1 MTAREK
7 ISKFASGFTL
17 VELLIVI
24 SLLGIIATIVIATI
38 NPIEQANRARDTRFK
53 ADGSQLISAIDR
65 YFAAHSYFPWV
76 TYGSVADNDAAFG
89 FASAGDPGVGICSA
103 SGCTGT
109 GDTYDG
115 LLITT
120 DELKSEFRN
129 RDFIQNTESND
140 KSKKLFIGKEGGT
153 TSASVYACFIPASK
167 SERDKAVIAHKVYSI
182 DSNTGVRT
190 QTNACDASDANWV
203 TIDCYIC
210 IPD

>member
-1 MTAREK
+1 LTAREK

-65 YFAAHSYFPWV
+65 YFAAHSEFPCV
-76 TYGSVADNDAAFG
+76 TSGDAADNDAAFG
-89 FASAGDPGVGICSA
+89 FASAGDSAVGICSA

-109 GDTYDG
+109 GSTYDG

-120 DELKSEFRN
+120 DELKSEFRA
-129 RDFIQNTESND
+129 RDFIQNTNSTD
-140 KSKKLFIGKEGGT
+140 KSKKLFIGKESG

-167 SERDKAVIAHKVYSI
+167 SERAKAIEAQKVYAINS
-182 DSNTGVRT
+182 STGERT
-190 QTNACDASDANWV
+190 QTNACDASGANWV